1 MIDPGRG
8 PLRTVTRAG
17 RGAGCGAGEGITGA
31 GHEGSG
37 AEVVGGGRC
46 GRRAPSATASSGT
59 GVAGSTRKGVAAGS
73 AWVDVA
79 GIVVVSAGS
88 GVGPAVGSGVGPGA
102 GSGVGSAVGSRNSTV
117 GSGVSLLLMS
127 LLSAGF

>member
-17 RGAGCGAGEGITGA
+17 RGAGCGAGVGTTGA

-88 GVGPAVGSGVGPGA
+88 GIGSGIGSGVEA
-102 GSGVGSAVGSRNSTV
+102 GIEAGV
-117 GSGVSLLLMS
+117 
-127 LLSAGF
+127 